1 MHATKTPILL
11 YSMSPVDTQRNDPL
25 SCNRRNPRK
34 KTTIYIY
41 RIKCPAYI
49 SNNVTT
55 TQSSWCFKF
64 HLFENQT
71 SIRIEEIAILENKLG
86 NNYFQCN
93 LFNLIRIAL
102 C

>member
-64 HLFENQT
+64 HFFEY
-71 SIRIEEIAILENKLG
+71 SSLIKMEEKVISAGKIWKTIISKLT
-86 NNYFQCN
+86 
-93 LFNLIRIAL
+93 L
-102 C
+102 